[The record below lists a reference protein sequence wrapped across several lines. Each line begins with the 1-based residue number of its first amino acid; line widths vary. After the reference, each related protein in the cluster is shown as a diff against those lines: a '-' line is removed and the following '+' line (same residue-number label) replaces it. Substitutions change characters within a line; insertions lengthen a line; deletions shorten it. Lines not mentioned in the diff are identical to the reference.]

1 MSTKRENWF
10 NAALPLLKERVFMPE
25 GLKVPDNVR
34 IGVGTLSSRSGK
46 SNSTNIGV
54 CFPAE
59 RSESNTIEIFISPE
73 LDDSNR
79 VLDVVCHELIHAI
92 DGNQNGHKGP
102 FRTMALAIGLEGK
115 MTSTTA
121 SERLN
126 GTLSEIV
133 KEIGEYPHE
142 KLDTSRQKKQG
153 TRMLKMEC
161 SECGWNFRTNKTQ
174 LAAMTI
180 NTCLSC
186 QGDTLELA

>member
-10 NAALPLLKERVFMPE
+10 NKALPLLQEHVFTPA
-25 GLKVPDNVR
+25 GLAIPDNVR

-46 SNSTNIGV
+46 SNSASLGI

-59 RSESNTIEIFISPE
+59 KSESKTIEIFISPE
-73 LDDSNR
+73 LEDSNR

-92 DGNQNGHKGP
+92 DGNKNGHKGP
-102 FRTMALAIGLEGK
+102 FRKMALAIGLEGK
-115 MTSTTA
+115 MTATTA

-133 KEIGEYPHE
+133 EEIGKYPHE
-142 KLDTSRQKKQG
+142 KLDTTGQKKQT
-153 TRMLKMEC
+153 TRMLKMQC
-161 SECGWNFRTNKTQ
+161 SQCQWNFRTNKTQ
-174 LAAMTI
+174 LMVMTI